1 MGPRAYISNKLFGNG
16 DTTIPQ
22 NVLNVEQ
29 LRIFFFFL
37 ITLRNLILIEYR
49 SIWADAEPFRVPSDA
64 NIFIYE

>member
-1 MGPRAYISNKLFGNG
+1 MGNLGLLLNYRFGFNSLGMGPKACISNKLFGNG

-37 ITLRNLILIEYR
+37 NHFKEL
-49 SIWADAEPFRVPSDA
+49 DFDRV
-64 NIFIYE
+64 